1 MLDKTNKLHPDD
13 LWGCDYAYHL
23 AWNIY
28 ISRIFCLVSAGHLS
42 RATHKDNWQLAAV
55 TRCNHVCCLERRWRC
70 RGRYFHTLSFSQHQ
84 HPLRAELGY
93 RHLLASQSWK
103 CSNLVWWEVRL
114 RAMRVPMSSVQCPVS
129 VQCPFKPV
137 HTLYLVMVTRAH
149 AAMDRRWVTCTFCLG
164 SVELWWRGPEWL
176 WCFIFHWVVCI
187 VSMRNRNTYEH
198 EA

>member
-1 MLDKTNKLHPDD
+1 MNFNVWCLIWRYVFDKTNKLHPDD

-70 RGRYFHTLSFSQHQ
+70 RGRYFHTLSSSQHQ
-84 HPLRAELGY
+84 HSLRAELGY
-93 RHLLASQSWK
+93 RHFLASQSWK

-114 RAMRVPMSSVQCPVS
+114 RAMRVPISSVQCPVS
-129 VQCPFKPV
+129 SVLSNLS
-137 HTLYLVMVTRAH
+137 TLFIWWWSHVRT
-149 AAMDRRWVTCTFCLG
+149 RRWTDDGLLALFASDL
-164 SVELWWRGPEWL
+164 
-176 WCFIFHWVVCI
+176 
-187 VSMRNRNTYEH
+187 
-198 EA
+198 